1 MVNER
6 FVSTAPIGQMA
17 IDILSSRAPV
27 EISPSTSHESVA
39 NLMDGTLGLICRAE
53 TYIDGRILDA
63 GKNLKVLGR
72 PGVGYDSVD
81 VVAATERGIPLIYAP
96 VGGFAVAEWAMAAM
110 LALAKRIIECN
121 QMVKLDK
128 WSQRYSLELDD
139 MTEKTLGIVGFG
151 RIGQHLGRLAVPFG
165 MRIVAYDPF
174 VDKKLASAQN
184 VELLDLES
192 LLKTSDYVSLHPAL
206 NDSSR
211 GLIKSEHMHVI
222 KKGAILINASRGGVV
237 ENLEILADAL
247 DEGVLS
253 GVALDVFPEEPPV
266 YPHRI
271 FEHPMCLC
279 APHMAGLSKLAML
292 RILKSMANDMLA
304 VVGGNIPKYCVNPEV
319 LNK

>member
-151 RIGQHLGRLAVPFG
+151 RIGQHLAGLAAPFG

-211 GLIKSEHMHVI
+211 GLIKSEHMQVI

-247 DEGVLS
+247 DEGVL
-253 GVALDVFPEEPPV
+253 
-266 YPHRI
+266 
-271 FEHPMCLC
+271 
-279 APHMAGLSKLAML
+279 
-292 RILKSMANDMLA
+292 
-304 VVGGNIPKYCVNPEV
+304 
-319 LNK
+319 

>member
-6 FVSTAPIGQMA
+6 FVSTAPIGKMA

-128 WSQRYSLELDD
+128 GTCCLLILYICTQKRQ
-139 MTEKTLGIVGFG
+139 TC
-151 RIGQHLGRLAVPFG
+151 
-165 MRIVAYDPF
+165 
-174 VDKKLASAQN
+174 DKL
-184 VELLDLES
+184 
-192 LLKTSDYVSLHPAL
+192 
-206 NDSSR
+206 
-211 GLIKSEHMHVI
+211 
-222 KKGAILINASRGGVV
+222 
-237 ENLEILADAL
+237 
-247 DEGVLS
+247 
-253 GVALDVFPEEPPV
+253 
-266 YPHRI
+266 
-271 FEHPMCLC
+271 
-279 APHMAGLSKLAML
+279 
-292 RILKSMANDMLA
+292 
-304 VVGGNIPKYCVNPEV
+304 
-319 LNK
+319 

>member
-151 RIGQHLGRLAVPFG
+151 RIGQHLARLAVPFG

-174 VDKKLASAQN
+174 VDKKLASGQN

-192 LLKTSDYVSLHPAL
+192 LLKTSDYISLHPAL
-206 NDSSR
+206 NDSSK
-211 GLIKSEHMHVI
+211 GLIKSEHMQVI
-222 KKGAILINASRGGVV
+222 KKGAILINASRGGW
-237 ENLEILADAL
+237 
-247 DEGVLS
+247 
-253 GVALDVFPEEPPV
+253 
-266 YPHRI
+266 
-271 FEHPMCLC
+271 
-279 APHMAGLSKLAML
+279 
-292 RILKSMANDMLA
+292 LKIWKFWLMH
-304 VVGGNIPKYCVNPEV
+304 
-319 LNK
+319 